1 MMLRK
6 KSWCSKVFHHPAI
19 LPCSSTLS
27 FREVKVSDSTC
38 RETRIPRGKRPE
50 TWRFFMGGHVCFY
63 LIHPS
68 CYAKLPVFFIARRIS
83 HGAMILHM
91 TFHVVFP
98 CPDQHRTW
106 TCRALPAPAKMQM
119 STFHQAGHGS
129 KLDASKFQRDIHR
142 IGCFM
147 MANRLDWQYQLIFLN
162 KNKTPK

>member
-1 MMLRK
+1 MGGHGR
-6 KSWCSKVFHHPAI
+6 SW
-19 LPCSSTLS
+19 
-27 FREVKVSDSTC
+27 EVV
-38 RETRIPRGKRPE
+38 
-50 TWRFFMGGHVCFY
+50 GGHVCVFP
-63 LIHPS
+63 HVPS
-68 CYAKLPVFFIARRIS
+68 SESSIMLRKTSSFFIARRIS

-129 KLDASKFQRDIHR
+129 KLGASKFQRDIHR